1 MTRKMGE
8 RAVAQKPQTSRMGF
22 AELQSR
28 LLSAQV
34 EAAGPRVD
42 WDDLRYFL
50 KVAETGGL
58 SPAARFLRV
67 NTTTVGR
74 HIEALEVELGQK
86 LFARTAQGYRLTDAG
101 ERLLEWSRK
110 VEIEFTNIQ
119 AAFSATPAEVTGTV
133 SIATTDWVAIG
144 FLIDTLPEFRR
155 RHPGIDLDIAA
166 AVDPVNLS
174 RREADVALRL
184 FRPDQGNLIARR
196 IGELGHGLYASAQY
210 LERHGMPDLSNAC
223 EGHALIDWPQ
233 GLEATPPVAWARRHA
248 AKARPVLRGNAS
260 VRLSAAR
267 AGLGLSVLAHI
278 GVPRDEGLVKLAIE
292 PVPPPLGLW
301 LVSHAELAHLPRIR
315 AVIDHIAAAA
325 EAKAAYLRDGMA

>member
-1 MTRKMGE
+1 
-8 RAVAQKPQTSRMGF
+8 MGF
-22 AELQSR
+22 AELQSPV
-28 LLSAQV
+28 LSPGF

-67 NTTTVGR
+67 NTATVGR
-74 HIEALEVELGQK
+74 HIEALEVGLGQK
-86 LFARTAQGYRLTDAG
+86 LFERTAQGYRLTDAG

-110 VEIEFTNIQ
+110 VEVEFANIQ
-119 AAFSATPAEVTGTV
+119 AAFGTTPAEVTGTV
-133 SIATTDWVAIG
+133 SIATTDWMAIS

-166 AVDPVNLS
+166 AVDAVNLS

-184 FRPDQGNLIARR
+184 FRPEQGNLIARR
-196 IGELGHGLYASAQY
+196 VGELGHGLYASAQY
-210 LERHGMPDLSNAC
+210 LERHGVPDLSRGC
-223 EGHALIDWPQ
+223 EGHVLIDWPQ
-233 GLEATPPVAWARRHA
+233 GLETTAPVTWMRRHA

-260 VRLSAAR
+260 VRLSAAT
-267 AGLGLSVLAHI
+267 AGLGLSVLAHV
-278 GVPRDEGLVKLAIE
+278 GVRRDHGLVRLAVD
-292 PVPPPLGLW
+292 PAPPSLGLW
-301 LVSHAELAHLPRIR
+301 LVAHAELVHLPRIR

-325 EAKAAYLRDGMA
+325 EAKAAYLRDGTA